1 MGGWA
6 GLEAHR
12 DRQMLKTKKSGYL
25 SRYTEALPM
34 KPVLKIV
41 VGLCVVGLFGF
52 AGVSGTQALLSVQET
67 ELGGPRDS
75 RTPVGVATP
84 QERRIENAVSATG
97 TIRPIREVALVP
109 DAPGR
114 VTEISVSSGEQ
125 VAAGD
130 LLIRLDDRAARAA
143 LAEAEATL
151 AEAQQAYTRV
161 ERLAESNAAAED
173 LLESARATRLR
184 AEAAEMAAR
193 ADLEDRAIRAPFAGT
208 LGVIDLE
215 VGAYLDGTAPVT
227 RLSDLSRV
235 EVRATLPEQ
244 YFDDVEPGQS
254 LQVATPAYPGT
265 RFEGRVTLR
274 APEIDR
280 ATRSFEIRA
289 EIDNPDR
296 RLVGGMFARSRLLID
311 RYDGLAIPDAAIISE
326 GLTSYV
332 YTVSDGTVTRTDVEP
347 GRSLGDLTEVRDG
360 MSLGDRV
367 VVAGWDGLSD
377 GAAVEISDEGPDTEG
392 PEVSE

>member
-1 MGGWA
+1 
-6 GLEAHR
+6 
-12 DRQMLKTKKSGYL
+12 
-25 SRYTEALPM
+25 M
-34 KPVLKIV
+34 KHTLKIV
-41 VGLCVVGLFGF
+41 AGLCVVGLFGL

-67 ELGGPRDS
+67 ESDERRDS
-75 RTPVGVATP
+75 ATRVGVAAP
-84 QERRIENAVSATG
+84 QERRIEDAVSATG
-97 TIRPIREVALVP
+97 TIRPIREVELLP

-114 VTEISVSSGEQ
+114 VTGIPVSSGAQ

-130 LLIRLDDRAARAA
+130 LLIRLDDRAAQAA
-143 LAEAEATL
+143 LADAEATL

-161 ERLAESNAAAED
+161 ERLAEGNAAAEAQ
-173 LLESARATRLR
+173 LEGARATLLR

-193 ADLEDRAIRAPFAGT
+193 ADLEDHTIRAPFAGT

-215 VGAYLDGTAPVT
+215 LGAYLDGTAPVT

-244 YFDDVEPGQS
+244 HFDDVEPGQT
-254 LQVATPAYPGT
+254 LQVSTPAYPDT

-311 RYDGLAIPDAAIISE
+311 SYDGIAIPDAAIISE

-332 YTVSDGTVTRTDVEP
+332 YTVSDGRVTRTDVEP
-347 GRSLGDLTEVRDG
+347 GKSLGDLTEVRDG

-377 GAAVEISDEGPDTEG
+377 GAAVEISGEESDTEV
-392 PEVSE
+392 PEGSE